1 MIRTNDFG
9 ISSIFQT
16 NVKCESEGVA
26 WFLTS
31 VNCSDQIHNLI
42 NINMHVDLLK

>member
-1 MIRTNDFG
+1 MIRTFDFG
-9 ISSIFQT
+9 ILSIFKRS
-16 NVKCESEGVA
+16 VECESEGVA

-42 NINMHVDLLK
+42 NINMQVDLLK